1 MEAALQAP
9 TVVAN
14 PFRDMSFSGRVRLD
28 RLNYDSSA
36 LLLACGLALRSFD

>member
-1 MEAALQAP
+1 LDTHQDLAAP
-9 TVVAN
+9 
-14 PFRDMSFSGRVRLD
+14 RDHRAVRLD